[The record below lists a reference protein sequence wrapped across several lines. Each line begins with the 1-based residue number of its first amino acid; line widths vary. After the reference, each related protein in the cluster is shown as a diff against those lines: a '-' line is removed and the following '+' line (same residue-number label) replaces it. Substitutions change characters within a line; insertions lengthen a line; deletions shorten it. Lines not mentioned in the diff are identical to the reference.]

1 MACGRLGDWSLQIQR
16 AQITLVTS
24 SRVASAPSPMP
35 SLPVSGTN
43 ILNWDGKEARA
54 LRLHSK
60 KKQLDCRLHFHSPVP
75 EAEEGGG
82 RS

>member
-16 AQITLVTS
+16 ARITLVTS
-24 SRVASAPSPMP
+24 SRVASAPSPVL
-35 SLPVSGTN
+35 SLPVPGTN
-43 ILNWDGKEARA
+43 ILNWDGKEARPSGST
-54 LRLHSK
+54 SK

-75 EAEEGGG
+75 EAEEGRG